1 MLLIVGTH
9 VVSGAIFFEV
19 RNYLKKW
26 CTVAAALCWIIL
38 HICVAVEI
46 LNPSILN
53 SSQVTLEINEDIGFF
68 CPLSKKLSI
77 EKTQIKPD

>member
-53 SSQVTLEINEDIGFF
+53 SSQVTLEIITRILDFF
-68 CPLSKKLSI
+68 VHFRKNSASKKL
-77 EKTQIKPD
+77 K